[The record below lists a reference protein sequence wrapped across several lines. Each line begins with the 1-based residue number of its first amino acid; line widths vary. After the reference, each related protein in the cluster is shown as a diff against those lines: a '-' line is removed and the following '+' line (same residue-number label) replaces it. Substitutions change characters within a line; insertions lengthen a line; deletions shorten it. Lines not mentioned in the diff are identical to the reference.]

1 MIKVTQNGENVKT
14 ESITLSDSLLKII
27 AEIIDNK

>member
-1 MIKVTQNGENVKT
+1 MIKITQNGESVKT
-14 ESITLSDSLLKII
+14 ESITLSDGLLKII

>member
-1 MIKVTQNGENVKT
+1 MIKITQNGESVKI
-14 ESITLSDSLLKII
+14 ENIILSDSLLKII

>member
-14 ESITLSDSLLKII
+14 EKITLSDSLLKII

>member
-1 MIKVTQNGENVKT
+1 MIRVTQNGEDVKT
-14 ESITLSDSLLKII
+14 ENITLSGSLLKII

>member
-1 MIKVTQNGENVKT
+1 MVRVTQNGGDVKT
-14 ESITLSDSLLKII
+14 ENITLSDSLLKII

>member
-1 MIKVTQNGENVKT
+1 MIKITQNGENLKA
-14 ESITLSDSLLKII
+14 ENITLSDNLLKII

>member
-1 MIKVTQNGENVKT
+1 MIEVTQNGENVKT
-14 ESITLSDSLLKII
+14 ENITLSDNLLKII

>member
-1 MIKVTQNGENVKT
+1 MIKITQNGESVKT
-14 ESITLSDSLLKII
+14 ENIILSDNLLKII

>member
-1 MIKVTQNGENVKT
+1 MIRVTQNGEDVKT
-14 ESITLSDSLLKII
+14 ENIALSDSLLKII

>member
-14 ESITLSDSLLKII
+14 ENIILSDSLLKII

>member
-1 MIKVTQNGENVKT
+1 MIKVTQNGKNVKT
-14 ESITLSDSLLKII
+14 ENITLSDNLLKII